1 MHGCTAA
8 IRLLHA
14 CPELRGDLRLVDPS
28 GSCLADWTRRAWG
41 QGMEAMR
48 SPAAHHL
55 DVAPESLLRYA
66 QAYGREDEF
75 APPYHRPSL
84 QLFMDHSRWVL
95 AKYRLEELVV
105 PTTVV
110 GVERV
115 AEGYRLACAD
125 GTALYARRLVLA
137 PGLRG
142 QARLPAWA
150 ATVARRAPSAVA
162 HVEQVDIRREDVFGR
177 EVLVVGGGL
186 SAATLVDA
194 ALRHGARVALVSPH
208 RLTARLFDADPGWVG
223 PKYLGLFQSEP
234 DAEARLRMIRRA
246 RGGGSV
252 TPEFLAQLRAH
263 EAEGRLEIREEAEVV
278 EARWDGRAG
287 VVAVTLRG
295 SGPGGSGPEEMRVHR
310 VWCCTGFEPRL
321 ERLDW
326 LGALARVP
334 ACHGRPVIGPTLEL
348 HPGCFVSGWL
358 AELWV
363 GPAARN
369 ISGARYAAGCIAG
382 TLLPRFAPGAGL
394 ALPDELARRDDLA
407 PQATLRRVATSCERR
422 PDPWRPSPAPAHAPR
437 WAASRHPR

>member
-1 MHGCTAA
+1 MHGCAVA

-14 CPELRGDLRLVDPS
+14 RPELRGGLRLVDPS

-55 DVAPESLLRYA
+55 DVEPESLLRYA
-66 QAYGREDEF
+66 QAYGREAEL

-84 QLFMDHSRWVL
+84 QLFMDHSRRVF

-110 GVERV
+110 GVEQGS
-115 AEGYRLACAD
+115 EGYRLACAD
-125 GTALYARRLVLA
+125 GTTLQARWLVLA

-142 QARLPAWA
+142 QAHLPAWA
-150 ATVARRAPSAVA
+150 AAVARRAPSAVA

-186 SAATLVDA
+186 SAATLADA
-194 ALRHGARVALVSPH
+194 ALRRGARVALVSPH
-208 RLTARLFDADPGWVG
+208 RLTVRLFDADPGWVG
-223 PKYLGLFQSEP
+223 PKYLGLFQREP

-252 TPEFLAQLRAH
+252 TPELLVQLRSL
-263 EAEGRLEIREEAEVV
+263 EAEGRLRIREEDEVV

-287 VVAVTLRG
+287 VVAVKLRG
-295 SGPGGSGPEEMRVHR
+295 SGPGGSGPEEEMRVHR
-310 VWCCTGFEPRL
+310 VWCCTGSDPRL
-321 ERLDW
+321 ERLGW
-326 LGALARVP
+326 LGALAGVP
-334 ACHGRPVIGPTLEL
+334 ACDGRPVIGPTLEL
-348 HPGCFVSGWL
+348 HPGAFVTGWL

-369 ISGARYAAGCIAG
+369 ISGARYAAGCIVN
-382 TLLPRFAPGAGL
+382 TLLPRLVPDDALAPAG
-394 ALPDELARRDDLA
+394 DLV
-407 PQATLRRVATSCERR
+407 PQATSRHLATSRERR
-422 PDPWRPSPAPAHAPR
+422 PDPWRPSPAPARAPR